1 MKAAMDRSG
10 RVVIPSRA
18 RTQLALRPGQE
29 FDIRVV
35 EGGRLELEPIGVPV
49 RLVNEEGL
57 LILDAEDAVEPVTDA
72 DVREAVERHR
82 VEHEQRWP

>member
-1 MKAAMDRSG
+1 MDRSG

-29 FDIRVV
+29 FDVRVV
-35 EGGRLELEPIGVPV
+35 EGRRLELELIGVPV
-49 RLVNEEGL
+49 RLVDEEGL
-57 LILDAEDAVEPVTDA
+57 LVLHAEDPVEPVTDD

-82 VEHEQRWP
+82 IEREQRWP